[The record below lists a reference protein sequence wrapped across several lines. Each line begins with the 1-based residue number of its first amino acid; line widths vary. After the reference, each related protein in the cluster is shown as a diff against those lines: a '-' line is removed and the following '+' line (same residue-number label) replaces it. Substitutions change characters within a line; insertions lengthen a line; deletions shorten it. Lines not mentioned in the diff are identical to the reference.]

1 LRFLARLAAWI
12 DAVQACGVVCR
23 PEKKTDAAG
32 ITISRV
38 LVAGRAGRGRMT
50 GCPDNAR
57 AGEAF
62 RIALFFQIR

>member
-1 LRFLARLAAWI
+1 M
-12 DAVQACGVVCR
+12 VCR